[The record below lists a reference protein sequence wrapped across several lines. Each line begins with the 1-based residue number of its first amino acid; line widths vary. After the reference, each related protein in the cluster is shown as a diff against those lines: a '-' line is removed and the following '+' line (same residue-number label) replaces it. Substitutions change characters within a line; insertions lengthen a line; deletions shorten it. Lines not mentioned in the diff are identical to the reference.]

1 MKLWHSPTS
10 PYVRKVMMAAIEL
23 GLEDRIECVPART
36 PESKIAE
43 ANPLNKIPTLETD
56 DGQILYDSLVI
67 CEYLDSLTDK
77 ANLFPASGPRRWKTL
92 RMHTL
97 ADGLIDAAV
106 LRVHETRRPEEQRN
120 ADWDERQKTKI
131 VRGLARLEEEI
142 NELDGPVD
150 IAQITT
156 SCLLG
161 FLDRRRDDDDWRA
174 GHPALA
180 AWQEKF
186 STRPSA
192 TGTEP
197 PPL

>member
-23 GLEDRIECVPART
+23 GLADRIECVPART

-43 ANPLNKIPTLETD
+43 ANPLNKIPTIETD
-56 DGQILYDSLVI
+56 DGQILYDSIVI
-67 CEYLDSLTDK
+67 CEYLDSLSDE
-77 ANLFPASGPRRWKTL
+77 ASLFPASGAERWKTL

-120 ADWDERQKTKI
+120 AAWDERQKTKI

-142 NELDGPVD
+142 AALDGPVD
-150 IAQITT
+150 IVQITT
-156 SCLLG
+156 ACLLG
-161 FLDRRRDDDDWRA
+161 FLDRRLADDDWRA
-174 GHPALA
+174 DHPALA
-180 AWQEKF
+180 TWQAKF
-186 STRPSA
+186 GTRPSV

>member
-23 GLEDRIECVPART
+23 GLAERIECVPART

-43 ANPLNKIPTLETD
+43 ANPLDKIPTLETD
-56 DGQILYDSLVI
+56 DGQILYDSIVI

-77 ANLFPASGPRRWKTL
+77 ASLFPASGPERWKTL

-120 ADWDERQKTKI
+120 AAWDERQKTKI
-131 VRGLARLEEEI
+131 VDGLARLEEEI
-142 NELDGPVD
+142 AALDGPVD
-150 IAQITT
+150 IVQITT
-156 SCLLG
+156 ACLLG
-161 FLDRRRDDDDWRA
+161 FLDRRFADDDWRA
-174 GHPALA
+174 DHPALA
-180 AWQEKF
+180 AWQAKF
-186 STRPSA
+186 TTRPSA
-192 TGTEP
+192 AGTEP

>member
-23 GLEDRIECVPART
+23 GLADRIECVPART
-36 PESKIAE
+36 PESKIGE

-56 DGQILYDSLVI
+56 DGQILYDSIVI

-77 ANLFPASGPRRWKTL
+77 ASLFPDRGPKRWKTL

-142 NELDGPVD
+142 AALDGPVD
-150 IAQITT
+150 IVQITT
-156 SCLLG
+156 ACLLG
-161 FLDRRRDDDDWRA
+161 FLDRRFADDDWRA
-174 GHPALA
+174 DHPALA
-180 AWQEKF
+180 EWHGKF
-186 STRPSA
+186 TTRPSVTA
-192 TGTEP
+192 TEP
-197 PPL
+197 PPP

>member
-1 MKLWHSPTS
+1 MKIWHSPSS

-23 GLEDRIECVPART
+23 GLADKIECVPART

-56 DGQILYDSLVI
+56 DGQILYDSIVI

-77 ANLFPASGPRRWKTL
+77 ASLFPASGAGRWKTL

-142 NELDGPVD
+142 AALDGPVD
-150 IAQITT
+150 IVQITT
-156 SCLLG
+156 ACLLG
-161 FLDRRRDDDDWRA
+161 FLDRRHAGDDWRA
-174 GHPALA
+174 DHPALA
-180 AWQEKF
+180 EWQAKF
-186 STRPSA
+186 ITRPSV

>member
-23 GLEDRIECVPART
+23 GLADRIECVPART

-56 DGQILYDSLVI
+56 DGQILYDSIVI

-77 ANLFPASGPRRWKTL
+77 ASLFPASAPERWKTL

-120 ADWDERQKTKI
+120 AAWDERQKTKI

-142 NELDGPVD
+142 AELDGPVD
-150 IAQITT
+150 IVQITT
-156 SCLLG
+156 ACLLG
-161 FLDRRRDDDDWRA
+161 FLDRRFADDDWRA
-174 GHPALA
+174 DHPALA
-180 AWQEKF
+180 EWHAEF
-186 STRPSA
+186 TTRPA
-192 TGTEP
+192 VTGTEP

>member
-23 GLEDRIECVPART
+23 GLADRIESVPART

-43 ANPLNKIPTLETD
+43 ANPLDKIPTLETD
-56 DGQILYDSLVI
+56 DGQILYDSIVI

-77 ANLFPASGPRRWKTL
+77 ANLFPARGAERWKAL

-120 ADWDERQKTKI
+120 AAWDERQKTKI

-142 NELDGPVD
+142 AELDGPVD
-150 IAQITT
+150 IVQITT
-156 SCLLG
+156 ACLLG
-161 FLDRRRDDDDWRA
+161 FLDRRFADDDWRA
-174 GHPALA
+174 DHPALA
-180 AWQEKF
+180 AWQAKF
-186 STRPSA
+186 TTRPSVTA
-192 TGTEP
+192 TEP

>member
-23 GLEDRIECVPART
+23 GIKDRIECVPART

-56 DGQILYDSLVI
+56 DGQILYDSIVI
-67 CEYLDSLTDK
+67 CEYLDSLSDE
-77 ANLFPASGPRRWKTL
+77 ASLFPASGPRRWKTL
-92 RMHTL
+92 QMHTL

-142 NELDGPVD
+142 AALDGPVD
-150 IAQITT
+150 IVQITT
-156 SCLLG
+156 ACLLG
-161 FLDRRRDDDDWRA
+161 FLDRRHADDDWRA

-180 AWQEKF
+180 AWHAKF
-186 STRPSA
+186 TTRPSV

>member
-23 GLEDRIECVPART
+23 GLAERIECVPART
-36 PESKIAE
+36 PESKIAD

-56 DGQILYDSLVI
+56 DGQILYDSIVI

-77 ANLFPASGPRRWKTL
+77 ASLFPASGPGRWKTL

-142 NELDGPVD
+142 AELDGPVD
-150 IAQITT
+150 IVQITT
-156 SCLLG
+156 ACLLG
-161 FLDRRRDDDDWRA
+161 FLDRRFADDDWRA
-174 GHPALA
+174 DQPALA
-180 AWQEKF
+180 AWQAKF
-186 STRPSA
+186 TTRPSVTA
-192 TGTEP
+192 TEP
-197 PPL
+197 PPP

>member
-23 GLEDRIECVPART
+23 GLADRIESVPART

-43 ANPLNKIPTLETD
+43 ANPLDKIPTLKTD
-56 DGQILYDSLVI
+56 DGQILYDSIVI

-77 ANLFPASGPRRWKTL
+77 ASLFPASGPKRWKTL

-120 ADWDERQKTKI
+120 AAWDERQKTKI

-142 NELDGPVD
+142 AELDGPVD
-150 IAQITT
+150 SVQITT
-156 SCLLG
+156 ACLLG
-161 FLDRRRDDDDWRA
+161 FLDRRFADDDWRA
-174 GHPALA
+174 DHPALA
-180 AWQEKF
+180 EWHGKF
-186 STRPSA
+186 TTRRSV
-192 TGTEP
+192 TGTQP

>member
-23 GLEDRIECVPART
+23 GLADRIECVPART
-36 PESKIAE
+36 PESKIAD
-43 ANPLNKIPTLETD
+43 ANPLDKIPTLKTD
-56 DGQILYDSLVI
+56 DAQILYDSLVI

-77 ANLFPASGPRRWKTL
+77 ASLFPARGPERWKTL

-106 LRVHETRRPEEQRN
+106 LRVHETRRPEDQRN
-120 ADWDERQKTKI
+120 AAWDERQKTKI

-142 NELDGPVD
+142 AELDGPVD
-150 IAQITT
+150 IVQITT
-156 SCLLG
+156 ACLLG
-161 FLDRRRDDDDWRA
+161 FLDRRFADDDWRA
-174 GHPALA
+174 DQPALA
-180 AWQEKF
+180 ALQAKF
-186 STRPSA
+186 TTRPSA
-192 TGTEP
+192 AGTDP

>member
-1 MKLWHSPTS
+1 MISVIW
-10 PYVRKVMMAAIEL
+10 
-23 GLEDRIECVPART
+23 CVPART

-56 DGQILYDSLVI
+56 DGQILYDSIVI

-77 ANLFPASGPRRWKTL
+77 ASLFPARGPGRWKTL

-120 ADWDERQKTKI
+120 AAWDERQKTKI

-142 NELDGPVD
+142 AALDGPVD
-150 IAQITT
+150 IVQITT
-156 SCLLG
+156 ACLLG
-161 FLDRRRDDDDWRA
+161 FLDRRFADDDWRA
-174 GHPALA
+174 DHPALA
-180 AWQEKF
+180 AWHAKF
-186 STRPSA
+186 TTRPSV

>member
-23 GLEDRIECVPART
+23 GLKDRIECVPART

-43 ANPLNKIPTLETD
+43 ANPLDKIPTLKTD
-56 DGQILYDSLVI
+56 DGQILYDSIVI

-77 ANLFPASGPRRWKTL
+77 ASLFPARGAQRWKTL
-92 RMHTL
+92 RMHAL

-120 ADWDERQKTKI
+120 AAWDERQKTKI

-142 NELDGPVD
+142 AELDGPVD
-150 IAQITT
+150 IVQITT
-156 SCLLG
+156 ACLLG
-161 FLDRRRDDDDWRA
+161 FLDRRFAGDDWRA

-180 AWQEKF
+180 AWQAKF
-186 STRPSA
+186 TTRPSVTA
-192 TGTEP
+192 TGP

>member
-23 GLEDRIECVPART
+23 GLADRIESVPART

-43 ANPLNKIPTLETD
+43 ANPLNKIPTLKTD
-56 DGQILYDSLVI
+56 DGQILYDSIVI

-77 ANLFPASGPRRWKTL
+77 ASLFPARGAQRWKTL

-120 ADWDERQKTKI
+120 AAWDERQKTKI

-142 NELDGPVD
+142 AELDGPVD
-150 IAQITT
+150 IVQITT
-156 SCLLG
+156 ACLLG
-161 FLDRRRDDDDWRA
+161 FLDRRFADDDWRA
-174 GHPALA
+174 DHPALA
-180 AWQEKF
+180 EWHGKF
-186 STRPSA
+186 TTRPSVTA
-192 TGTEP
+192 TQP

>member
-23 GLEDRIECVPART
+23 GLAERIECVPART
-36 PESKIAE
+36 PESKIAD

-56 DGQILYDSLVI
+56 DGQILYDSIVI

-77 ANLFPASGPRRWKTL
+77 ASLFPASGPGRWKTL

-131 VRGLARLEEEI
+131 VRGLARLEEEAAV
-142 NELDGPVD
+142 LDGPVD
-150 IAQITT
+150 IVQITT
-156 SCLLG
+156 ACLLG
-161 FLDRRRDDDDWRA
+161 FLDRRFADDDWRA
-174 GHPALA
+174 DQPALA
-180 AWQEKF
+180 AWQAKF
-186 STRPSA
+186 TTRPSVTA
-192 TGTEP
+192 TEP
-197 PPL
+197 PPP

>member
-1 MKLWHSPTS
+1 MKIWHSPSS

-23 GLEDRIECVPART
+23 GLADKIECVPART

-56 DGQILYDSLVI
+56 DGQILYDSIVI

-77 ANLFPASGPRRWKTL
+77 ASLFPASGAGRWKTL

-120 ADWDERQKTKI
+120 AAWDERQKTKI

-142 NELDGPVD
+142 AALDGPVD
-150 IAQITT
+150 IVQITT
-156 SCLLG
+156 ACLLG
-161 FLDRRRDDDDWRA
+161 FLDRRFADDDWRA
-174 GHPALA
+174 DHPALA
-180 AWQEKF
+180 AWHAKF
-186 STRPSA
+186 TTRPSA
-192 TGTEP
+192 TGTAP
-197 PPL
+197 APL